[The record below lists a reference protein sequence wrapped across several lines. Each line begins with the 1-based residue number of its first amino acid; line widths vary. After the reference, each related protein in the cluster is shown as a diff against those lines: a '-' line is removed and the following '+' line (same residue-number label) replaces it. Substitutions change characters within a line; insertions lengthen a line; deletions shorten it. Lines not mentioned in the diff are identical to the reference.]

1 MTRSFISASFLLLL
15 CCAAWLQ
22 FTLPA
27 QALQEL
33 TEPKLSG
40 ASSQKLPADLPTSS
54 RLRKKLLEQN
64 APPKTSA
71 AVVQPETSRPAEVAE
86 SSVRAESSSAASDN
100 RRTGKASGE
109 TAIRFVSE
117 DQLPPAFF
125 SAPVPRNAHI
135 AADATLNDICHV
147 GTICWA
153 VGERGV
159 VCFSGDGGRTWA
171 SRFFPIDCSLR
182 SVCFLTNKIGWIAGT
197 RILPG
202 TSQQSAVLLQTRDG
216 GATWTDLSAVPSEGM
231 GSDALAT
238 SSLPGILHLQFFGL
252 EDAIAVTL
260 PVHRRNGAGIFRT
273 EDGGRSWSM
282 MSADQPGSVWTDG
295 AFLSL
300 SEGIVV
306 GHRQSYAAIV
316 SDQTVVISA
325 PQPTLRQLRGVSL
338 SPDGRGWIVG
348 DGSMVLKTLNSGV
361 TWEPSSAEIPREIT
375 ELTDL
380 HAVAHQ
386 GSVVLLA
393 GNPAS
398 VLLRSTT
405 DGRQWEFV
413 ALPAKGLIHQ
423 LRFISETEILAVGSF
438 GQILRSSDAGES
450 WQSVRSPDFR
460 TGVLNLV
467 TDADNAAWQL
477 LANASAENGFR
488 SVTLQLSQPLNIADH
503 SARVTRT
510 VTSECSQIACSLLG
524 GNESVADW
532 MFARTRP
539 EHHRSAEQLIVEWNR
554 QTDGQLRRL
563 LPLRLAR
570 DLRNWKPSVIVIEP
584 TADEDAVADIT
595 RDIIVRAMELAAPED
610 TGSKDSESLSSIGLD
625 PWDVQR
631 VVSRVASNR
640 QTALSFDDADLL
652 PQLGTTSGLLC
663 DAVVSV
669 FPENISRGSTFRSRA
684 SYDVLWDREESV
696 GLTNLFDGLSKP
708 LMANAR
714 RPVSVRSREEAE
726 AMKKLLLTAHIEGT
740 AIQGHAKLGR
750 AEESL
755 TAELQTLG
763 IHLPDSL
770 AVKQLRDL
778 AALNLQQ
785 NNMEGYLAVQQE
797 VIRRYPDTEDG
808 RRAAEMLF
816 LFYSSQEA
824 RYYRLRNT
832 SRSPYGMAVTPSSS
846 SPSGLIGSNGP
857 ITANGLNGRDADLP
871 ANAAIIQPEV
881 QAPVSNSFSGVASD
895 SSAALQE
902 RWDEHAA
909 TALRILSA
917 VPAEGGVR
925 RSISPLVQLRHAAN
939 QRLKNR
945 SGEESNAL
953 AEVAQRDDEF
963 GAFAK
968 SEMQFNMAALSTL
981 PAFNLQRQT
990 EPPFLDGKLSDTI
1003 WEQSE
1008 EISLRSFEVS
1018 SSSGD
1023 PQSAG
1028 KSQRPAPGENT
1039 TLAMLAWDEEFLY
1052 FAARIPR
1059 PSQTTQAVQLASHRS
1074 HDARHGS
1081 RDRFELEID
1090 TDRDFVTSFQLTVDE
1105 SGLTS
1110 DRCWLLEK
1118 WNPQWYVAVDSD
1130 ETSWRVEAAIPF
1142 SELASR
1148 PAKAGDLWS
1157 FKLRRVLPGVLQH
1170 ELVAPGSPVST
1181 HGTAMVRFVRPKV
1194 LSGSRGK

>member
-1 MTRSFISASFLLLL
+1 MTRKMFSSYHIVCYCLAI
-15 CCAAWLQ
+15 WLQ
-22 FTLPA
+22 FTA
-27 QALQEL
+27 SSQAVQEL
-33 TEPKLSG
+33 TEPKASG
-40 ASSQKLPADLPTSS
+40 SSSQNQPADLPTSL
-54 RLRKKLLEQN
+54 RLRKKLSQKN
-64 APPKTSA
+64 APAKAPGIVAPKKSSQNPDHSESPGAAEPAPDSRGVGTSKPIA
-71 AVVQPETSRPAEVAE
+71 DA
-86 SSVRAESSSAASDN
+86 
-100 RRTGKASGE
+100 G
-109 TAIRFVSE
+109 IRFVSE
-117 DQLPPAFF
+117 DPAPSAFF
-125 SAPVPRNAHI
+125 SAAVPRNPHMAH
-135 AADATLNDICHV
+135 DATLNDVCHV

-159 VCFSGDGGRTWA
+159 VCFSNDAGTTWA
-171 SRFFPIDCSLR
+171 SRFVPIECSLR
-182 SVCFLTNKIGWIAGT
+182 SVCFLTNKIGWIAGI

-216 GATWTDLSAVPSEGM
+216 GATWTDLSSLPSEAM
-231 GSDALAT
+231 GSDGLAT
-238 SSLPGILHLQFFGL
+238 SSLPGIVHVQFFGL
-252 EDAIAVTL
+252 QEAIAVTL
-260 PVHRRNGAGIFRT
+260 PVSRRNGAGIFRT
-273 EDGGRSWSM
+273 EDGGRSWSV
-282 MSADQPGSVWTDG
+282 MSADQPGSIWTDG

-306 GHRQSYAAIV
+306 GQRQSYAAIV

-325 PQPTLRQLRGVSL
+325 PQPTLRELRGVSL
-338 SPDGRGWIVG
+338 STDGKGWIVG
-348 DGSMVLKTLNSGV
+348 DGSMILKTANSGV
-361 TWEPSSAEIPREIT
+361 TWEPSFAEIPREIT
-375 ELTDL
+375 QLTDL
-380 HAVAHQ
+380 HTVAHQ

-398 VLLRSTT
+398 ILLRSTSGGQQWDVMT
-405 DGRQWEFV
+405 LPTTGR
-413 ALPAKGLIHQ
+413 IHQ
-423 LRFISETEILAVGSF
+423 LRFVSETDVLAVGSL

-450 WQSVRSPDFR
+450 WQTVRSADLR
-460 TGVLNLV
+460 TGILNLV
-467 TDADNAAWQL
+467 TDADKASWQL
-477 LANASAENGFR
+477 LANASAEKGVR
-488 SVTLQLSQPLNIADH
+488 SVVLQLSQPLALNDR
-503 SARVTRT
+503 SARTVRT
-510 VTSECSQIACSLLG
+510 VTSERSQIAASQIG

-532 MFARTRP
+532 MFPRTRP

-595 RDIIVRAMELAAPED
+595 REIIERAMELASSDGA
-610 TGSKDSESLSSIGLD
+610 GSNDSELLSSIGLK

-631 VVSRVASNR
+631 VVSRAASNR
-640 QTALSFDDADLL
+640 QTALSYDDADLL
-652 PQLGTTSGLLC
+652 PQLGTTNGLLC
-663 DAVVSV
+663 DAVTRV
-669 FPENISRGSTFRSRA
+669 FPEDLQPVATFRTRA
-684 SYDVLWDREESV
+684 SYELLSDRN
-696 GLTNLFDGLSKP
+696 GTAGLSELLEGLDRT
-708 LMANAR
+708 LMSNAQ
-714 RPVSVRSREEAE
+714 RPISVHSREDVE

-740 AIQGHAKLGR
+740 AVQGHAKLGR

-797 VIRRYPDTEDG
+797 VIRRYPNTEDG
-808 RRAAEMLF
+808 RNAAEMLF

-824 RYYRLRNT
+824 RYFRLRTT
-832 SRSPYGMAVTPSSS
+832 SRSPYGVAVSPGL
-846 SPSGLIGSNGP
+846 PSGGGALPGAAATPNG
-857 ITANGLNGRDADLP
+857 GLNDSNLP
-871 ANAAIIQPEV
+871 ANATVMQPEI
-881 QAPVSNSFSGVASD
+881 QAPVSNSFSGTASD
-895 SSAALQE
+895 PAAALQE
-902 RWDEHAA
+902 RWDSHAA
-909 TALRILSA
+909 TALRILSTA
-917 VPAEGGVR
+917 NGDSNVR
-925 RSISPLVQLRHAAN
+925 RSISPVVQLRHAAN

-968 SEMQFNMAALSTL
+968 SEMQFNMAALSAL
-981 PAFNLQRQT
+981 PTFNLQRQT

-1003 WEQSE
+1003 WEKSE
-1008 EISLRSFEVS
+1008 EISLRTFELS
-1018 SSSGD
+1018 SNSVDSR
-1023 PQSAG
+1023 SAG
-1028 KSQRPAPGENT
+1028 SAQRSRENEAA

-1052 FAARIPR
+1052 FAARIQRDP
-1059 PSQTTQAVQLASHRS
+1059 QKTQAVQLATHRS
-1074 HDARHGS
+1074 HDSRHGS

-1110 DRCWLLEK
+1110 DRCWLLGK

-1157 FKLRRVLPGVLQH
+1157 FKLRRIVPGVLQH
-1170 ELVAPGSPVST
+1170 ELIAPGSQVST
-1181 HGTAMVRFVRPKV
+1181 HGTAMVRFIRPKV
-1194 LSGSRGK
+1194 LSGSRSK